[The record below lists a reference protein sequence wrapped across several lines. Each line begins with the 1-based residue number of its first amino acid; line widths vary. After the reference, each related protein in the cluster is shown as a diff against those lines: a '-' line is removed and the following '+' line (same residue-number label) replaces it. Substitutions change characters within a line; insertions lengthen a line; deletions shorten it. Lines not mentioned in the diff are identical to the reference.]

1 MNVEIS
7 NPYVKTSFKKQAVV
21 CAKMQTTAC
30 PFRIC
35 GEVCG
40 RTKQICNSEFRG
52 SLAWNDET
60 ETKIPCRT
68 IERHLGKGLFWALCR
83 QGFRL
88 LSRSRRRCE
97 VAYLSVDARRCRKEV
112 IE

>member
-1 MNVEIS
+1 MNVEIT

-52 SLAWNDET
+52 SLAWNHET

-68 IERHLGKGLFWALCR
+68 IERHLGKGLFGLCV
-83 QGFRL
+83 GKAFAF
-88 LSRSRRRCE
+88 SRGRVE
-97 VAYLSVDARRCRKEV
+97 DVKWH
-112 IE
+112 